1 MLKEPGDRDMERDKI
16 RNEEI
21 VKIAKQNIER
31 GERWHR
37 KINIREIV
45 FGYNDGSVS
54 TLALLSGVTSGA
66 LARDQILIAG
76 FSAVVAGG
84 ISMALGN
91 YISSKS
97 EIEYHEGEIDSE
109 EREIEEIPEIEREE
123 VRQIYMKK
131 AHFTEEELNLIV
143 NRITGDKKTW
153 LDTMM
158 KEELGLFK
166 ERFENPIKLGLI
178 MFFAFAAGG
187 ILPVIPF
194 LILPAVQTSLLVSI
208 IITYVSLFM
217 IGVWKATFTKKNR
230 LLSGAEMV
238 FIGVLATLIPYLIGQ
253 LLSPVISHVTG

>member
-21 VKIAKQNIER
+21 VKIAKQNIEK
-31 GERWHR
+31 GERWHK

-97 EIEYHEGEIDSE
+97 EIEYHEGQIGSE

-123 VRQIYMKK
+123 VRQIYIKK

-178 MFFAFAAGG
+178 MFFAFVAGG

-194 LILPAVQTSLLVSI
+194 LILPAVQTSLLVAI
-208 IITYVSLFM
+208 VITYVSLFM
-217 IGVWKATFTKKNR
+217 IGVWKTTFTKKNR

-238 FIGVLATLIPYLIGQ
+238 FVGILATLIPYLIGQ
-253 LLSPVISHVTG
+253 LLPTVLSHVTG

>member
-1 MLKEPGDRDMERDKI
+1 MERNKI
-16 RNEEI
+16 KNEKI

-31 GERWHR
+31 GERWHK

-54 TLALLSGVTSGA
+54 ILALLSGVTSGA
-66 LARDQILIAG
+66 LVRDQILIAG

-84 ISMALGN
+84 ISMALGS

-97 EIEYHEGEIDSE
+97 EIEYHEGQIGSE
-109 EREIEEIPEIEREE
+109 EQEIEEIPEIEREE

-131 AHFTEEELNLIV
+131 AHFADEELNLIV

-166 ERFENPIKLGLI
+166 EHFENSIKLGLI
-178 MFFAFAAGG
+178 MFFAFVAGG

-194 LILPAVQTSLLVSI
+194 LILPAVQTSLLVAI
-208 IITYVSLFM
+208 IITYASLFM
-217 IGVWKATFTKKNR
+217 IGIWKATFTKKNR

-238 FIGVLATLIPYLIGQ
+238 FVGVLATLIPYLIGQ
-253 LLSPVISHVTG
+253 LFPIVLSYVTG

>member
-1 MLKEPGDRDMERDKI
+1 MDRAQSDEKRD
-16 RNEEI
+16 EEI
-21 VKIAKQNIER
+21 IKTAKQNIEK
-31 GERWHR
+31 GERWH
-37 KINIREIV
+37 KKVNIREIV

-54 TLALLSGVTSGA
+54 TLALIAGVTGGA
-66 LARDQILIAG
+66 LAREQILIAG

-84 ISMALGN
+84 ISMAMGA

-97 EIEYHEGEIDSE
+97 EIEYHESEIGSE
-109 EREIEEIPEIEREE
+109 EREIEHTPEIEREE

-131 AHFTEEELNLIV
+131 AQFTEEELNLIV

-178 MFFAFAAGG
+178 MFFAFVAGG

-194 LILPAVQTSLLVSI
+194 LILSAIRTSFLISI
-208 IITYVSLFM
+208 VVTFASLFT
-217 IGVWKATFTKKNR
+217 IGVWKTTFTKKNW
-230 LLSGAEMV
+230 LLSGVEMV
-238 FIGVLATLIPYLIGQ
+238 FVGVFATFIPYIIGEQFLPAILSRAIGVNR
-253 LLSPVISHVTG
+253 

>member
-1 MLKEPGDRDMERDKI
+1 MKDEMRHEKI
-16 RNEEI
+16 VE
-21 VKIAKQNIER
+21 IAKQNIEK
-31 GERWHR
+31 GERWHKR
-37 KINIREIV
+37 INIREIV

-54 TLALLSGVTSGA
+54 TLALLSGVTGGA
-66 LARDQILIAG
+66 LTRELILVAG

-84 ISMALGN
+84 ISMAVGN

-97 EIEYHEGEIDSE
+97 EMEYHESEIDRE

-123 VRQIYMKK
+123 IRQIYMKK
-131 AHFTEEELNLIV
+131 AQFPEEELNLIV

-178 MFFAFAAGG
+178 MFFAFVAGG
-187 ILPVIPF
+187 ILPIIPF
-194 LILPAVQTSLLVSI
+194 LILPTTHASLLAAVVV
-208 IITYVSLFM
+208 TFVSLFT
-217 IGVWKATFTKKNR
+217 IGAWKTTFTKKNW

-238 FIGVLATLIPYLIGQ
+238 FVGILATLIPYLIGQ
-253 LLSPVISHVTG
+253 FLPAILSHVIG